1 MALLISEEA
10 GFITGQNFVSAF
22 RTPHSAF
29 GAEPAARCLLRL
41 PLCALLFAPLVDHS
55 TNWLLDT
62 SELPAAICQLPA
74 SVYGSRL
81 SPQGFPARLSVL
93 RSPL

>member
-22 RTPHSAF
+22 RTPHSAL
-29 GAEPAARCLLRL
+29 GTELPGARCLLRL

-55 TNWLLDT
+55 TN
-62 SELPAAICQLPA
+62 
-74 SVYGSRL
+74 
-81 SPQGFPARLSVL
+81 
-93 RSPL
+93 

>member
-29 GAEPAARCLLRL
+29 GAEPAARCLLRI

-55 TNWLLDT
+55 TN
-62 SELPAAICQLPA
+62 
-74 SVYGSRL
+74 
-81 SPQGFPARLSVL
+81 
-93 RSPL
+93 